1 MTTPAKERHET
12 TPIDSSWHQPR
23 HQTVTATE
31 MLPGAVSESNAD
43 PPANLV
49 ECSTVG
55 CGARF
60 HRSERRYG
68 PRGIYCKRCHEVVR
82 ALYDGGEVLVAV
94 LAALH
99 DLDDDLGFVEPYPDA
114 LCCLACSS
122 ARAAVPGTLW
132 CSSSCRRR
140 LMSFGHRSLP
150 LVNLGG
156 VVLPERTWRVLR
168 GLGGGTY
175 RTRRLRLGV
184 IGALVA
190 PLDTGRSRSARA
202 GVAAR
207 RGLPPPEDGL
217 ALRDLVR
224 SMTPKVITLK

>member
-1 MTTPAKERHET
+1 MN
-12 TPIDSSWHQPR
+12 
-23 HQTVTATE
+23 TAATHT
-31 MLPGAVSESNAD
+31 MRPGAVSGGT
-43 PPANLV
+43 PPSDAV
-49 ECSTVG
+49 GCATVG
-55 CGARF
+55 CTARF
-60 HRSERRYG
+60 RRTERRYG
-68 PRGIYCKRCHEVVR
+68 PGGIYCETCHQVVR
-82 ALYDGGEVLVAV
+82 ALYDGGDVLVAA
-94 LAALH
+94 LQGLH
-99 DLDDDLGFVEPYPDA
+99 DLEGDLTFVEPYPDA

-122 ARAAVPGTLW
+122 ARAAVAGTLW

-140 LMSFGHRSLP
+140 VMSFGHRSLP

-207 RGLPPPEDGL
+207 RGLPPPEDDL

-224 SMTPKVITLK
+224 SMSPRIITLK